1 MESIKDE
8 KQYKAIM
15 ARIDELIFETDENT
29 SSDDPRLQELDLLS
43 ALIEEYEK
51 EHYPIEPA
59 SHSPHKMNLTPIE
72 DLITEDFGP
81 IGSPQRNQFEM
92 ECDAFIIANNA
103 KKSDSGP
110 A

>member
-8 KQYKAIM
+8 IQYKAIM
-15 ARIDELIFETDENT
+15 ARIDELFLETDEDT
-29 SSDDPRLQELDLLS
+29 PADDARLQELDLLS

-51 EHYPIEPA
+51 EHYAIEAA
-59 SHSPHKMNLTPIE
+59 SQSPRKTNLTPIE

-81 IGSPQRNQFEM
+81 IGLPERNQLEM
-92 ECDAFIIANNA
+92 ECDAFIIANNS
-103 KKSDSGP
+103 KKSGSGP

>member
-1 MESIKDE
+1 MKSIKDE
-8 KQYKAIM
+8 KQYKVIM
-15 ARIDELIFETDENT
+15 ARIDELIIETDENT
-29 SSDDPRLQELDLLS
+29 PADDARLQELDLLS

-81 IGSPQRNQFEM
+81 IGSPQRDQFEK
-92 ECDAFIIANNA
+92 ECTNWLIKNGSEN
-103 KKSDSGP
+103 
-110 A
+110 